1 MEQTQNATSPKTS
14 NVTVNFHNVC
24 SFCGKETYTS
34 QKMDSWIASLITTT
48 ETKHA
53 CPDCSEKVKKAQFM
67 EQQKIIVEER
77 TRECGIPDNFREWD
91 SSKGNKDLANAIL
104 NSHKKSLYISGHY
117 GTCKTRAACANLL
130 RRIKSGENG
139 KYVRFGAIASK
150 YQRSFSNGENAPE
163 SCIDSILDADI
174 LLIDDV
180 GKRKITQTAGELLYE
195 MLDRIYA
202 GDTRCRVWITSNADL
217 ISFVHKFDNDDV
229 GNAVVSRIDRL
240 IGDGKM
246 ANIIAETP

>member
-24 SFCGKETYTS
+24 CFCEKETNNTVE
-34 QKMDSWIASLITTT
+34 MDSWIASLIVRT
-48 ETKHA
+48 ETNHA

-67 EQQKIIVEER
+67 EQQAILIEER
-77 TRECGIPDNFREWD
+77 TRDCGIPDNFREWD
-91 SSKGNKDLANAIL
+91 SEKGNKNLANAIL
-104 NSHKKSLYISGHY
+104 NEHKKNLYISGHY

-130 RRIKSGENG
+130 RRIKAGERGN
-139 KYVRFGAIASK
+139 YVRFGAIASK
-150 YQRSFSNGENAPE
+150 YQRSFSNGDSATDA
-163 SCIDSILDADI
+163 CIDSILNADI

-180 GKRKITQTAGELLYE
+180 GKRRITQTAGELLYE
-195 MLDRIYA
+195 ILDRIYA
-202 GDTRCRVWITSNADL
+202 GDTKCRVWITSNADL
-217 ISFVHKFDNDDV
+217 RSFVHKFENDDV

-246 ANIIAETP
+246 ANITA

>member
-1 MEQTQNATSPKTS
+1 MEQTQNIIPPKTS

-24 SFCGKETYTS
+24 SFCGKETYNTVE
-34 QKMDSWIASLITTT
+34 MDSWIASLITAT
-48 ETKHA
+48 ETNHA

-67 EQQKIIVEER
+67 EQQTIVIEER
-77 TRECGIPDNFREWD
+77 IRDCGIPDNFRDWD
-91 SSKGNKDLANAIL
+91 SSKGNADLANAIL
-104 NSHKKSLYISGHY
+104 NNQKKSLYISGHY
-117 GTCKTRAACANLL
+117 GTCKTRAASANLL
-130 RRIKSGENG
+130 RRIKAGERG

-150 YQRSFSNGENAPE
+150 YQRSFTNGEYSSDA
-163 SCIDSILDADI
+163 CVDSILDADI

-202 GDTRCRVWITSNADL
+202 GDTRCRIWITSNADL
-217 ISFVHKFDNDDV
+217 KAFVHKFENADV
-229 GNAVVSRIDRL
+229 GDAVVSRIDRL

-246 ANIIAETP
+246 ANITA